1 MSETVFERSF
11 GSLFE
16 FLDTFRADI
25 KEGFLPVSAA
35 GDFESG
41 GRAAVNVYVPVFDEG
56 TSVGAEIVD
65 VREDG
70 VILRLDQ
77 ADEGYQ
83 WMAWLYGLCGQF
95 IEEMLSTG
103 RFKIAGQVAAGAAAG
118 VGGDAAAP
126 MGSGAMADDG
136 IPFGA
141 VPAESGDLDKPGFRR
156 ILMDAYRDQFLG
168 VVRIDHPMGTSTI
181 FFERGGPVQVRDD
194 PVVVDETLGVMLV
207 RMGRITESDFQRSL
221 KVMNET
227 GKLQGE
233 VLIDMG
239 LLTFPVL
246 VMALMKQTE
255 MKVMRLF
262 GGAEGAY
269 ATFPLEAHSTK
280 FVTPP
285 LKAPGVLY
293 KALNGQY
300 TDMTV
305 AEMDD
310 LQRPYMDMYSQI
322 QIDFPVDDMG
332 LKKMET
338 EFLEIASR
346 RSYRLR
352 QIHSVSNMG
361 RAQTAAIVLTLMD
374 MGILSFVEEEDTGQV
389 MSKFKDKLKEK
400 IAFMDDQNLFERLE
414 LHWSARAVDVIEG
427 YDRLKKDW
435 HKFGTGYELSQELE
449 DLRDQVL
456 NTLRDARDTLK
467 NDESRRAHRRE
478 VYESQQIAFSADIFF
493 RQAELLMISER
504 WSEVLEN
511 MERAVELVPDSRKY
525 QQALQQV
532 RARHGR

>member
-1 MSETVFERSF
+1 MSDTVFERSF
-11 GSLFE
+11 SSLFE

-25 KEGFLPVSAA
+25 KEGFLPVSAN
-35 GDFESG
+35 GDFVSG
-41 GRAAVNVYVPVFDEG
+41 SRAAVNVYVPVFDEG

-95 IEEMLSTG
+95 IEEMLNTG
-103 RFKIAGQVAAGAAAG
+103 RFKIAGQVAAGAA
-118 VGGDAAAP
+118 GGAADSAAP
-126 MGSGAMADDG
+126 MAGGAMADDG

-141 VPAESGDLDKPGFRR
+141 VPADSGDLDKTGFRR
-156 ILMDAYRDQFLG
+156 ILMNAYRDQFLG
-168 VVRIDHPMGTSTI
+168 VVRIDHPMGTSSI
-181 FFERGGPVQVRDD
+181 YFERGGPVQVRDD

-207 RMGRITESDFQRSL
+207 RMGKITEADFQRSL
-221 KVMNET
+221 RVMNET

-255 MKVMRLF
+255 MKIMRLF
-262 GGAEGAY
+262 NNAEGSF
-269 ATFPLEAHSTK
+269 ATFPLEQHATK
-280 FVTPP
+280 YVTPP
-285 LKAPGVLY
+285 LKAPAVLY
-293 KALNGQY
+293 KAINAQF

-310 LQRPYMDMYSQI
+310 LQRPFMDMYSQVT
-322 QIDFPVDDMG
+322 IDFPIDDMQ

-338 EFLEIASR
+338 EFLEIAAR

-361 RAQTAAIVLTLMD
+361 RAQTAAIVLTLID
-374 MGILSFVEEEDTGQV
+374 LGILAFVEEEDTSQV
-389 MSKFKDKLKEK
+389 MDNFKTKLTEK
-400 IAFMDDQNLFERLE
+400 IAFMADQNLFERLE
-414 LHWSARAVDVIEG
+414 LHWSARPVDVTEG
-427 YDRLKKDW
+427 YDRLEKEW
-435 HKFGTGYELSQELE
+435 QKFGTGYELSQELE
-449 DLRDQVL
+449 DLRNQVF
-456 NTLRDARDTLK
+456 NTLREARDTLTS
-467 NDESRRAHRRE
+467 DEGRRAHRRE
-478 VYESQQIAFSADIFF
+478 TYESQQIAFSADIFF

-504 WSEVLEN
+504 WKEVLEN
-511 MERAVELVPDSRKY
+511 MERAAELVPDSRKY
-525 QQALQQV
+525 QQALQKV
-532 RARHGR
+532 RARRG